1 MLTAMVPGEAA
12 APTDDEG
19 RERRDPN
26 IRQAAVD
33 RMRGVAERRAERR
46 RRVI

>member
-1 MLTAMVPGEAA
+1 MAGHLHAEAA
-12 APTDDEG
+12 APADEEG

-33 RMRGVAERRAERR
+33 RMRGVAERRAEEDEE
-46 RRVI
+46 